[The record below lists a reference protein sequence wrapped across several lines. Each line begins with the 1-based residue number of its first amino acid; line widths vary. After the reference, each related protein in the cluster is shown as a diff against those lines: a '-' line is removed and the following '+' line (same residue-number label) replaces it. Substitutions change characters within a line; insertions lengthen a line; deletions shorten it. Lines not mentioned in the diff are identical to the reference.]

1 MIQSSALPVLCSR
14 VSDAKLAHPSSVGFL
29 AVRGDLSL
37 QGDRRPAVQGDA
49 FGGLLVKR
57 PRSTQFDVRIQLTN
71 GAYGISGSAAQGS
84 PTTEAT
90 APAGVTARG
99 VPPRGRPV

>member
-1 MIQSSALPVLCSR
+1 MVQTSALPVLRAC
-14 VSDAKLAHPSSVGFL
+14 VSDAKLAHPSLVGFL

-37 QGDRRPAVQGDA
+37 QGDPRPAVQRDA

-71 GAYGISGSAAQGS
+71 GAYGINGSAAQGS
-84 PTTEAT
+84 PATET
-90 APAGVTARG
+90 PAPAGVTARG